1 MGHLRTLKVNSSRQI
16 GEDNQNGEFITFTL
30 LISLE
35 MNSGPLKTQSGHKGT
50 NRESPRRG
58 SLILGQIVRK
68 GIPSIQRC
76 WQKPLLYIYFFLHF
90 FSSFTCVS
98 KKSCSSGSNRSMWK
112 QKLWERN
119 TFLSSRRSWDPKGMR
134 QTTVA
139 LSVSVF
145 SYQLALMWVSCRKW
159 TTE

>member
-35 MNSGPLKTQSGHKGT
+35 MNSGPLKTQSGHNGT

-58 SLILGQIVRK
+58 SLILAQIVRK

-76 WQKPLLYIYFFLHF
+76 WQKPLLYIFFSFLHF
-90 FSSFTCVS
+90 FFSHSLVSPRNPAVVAVTGACGNKNSEKGAHSFPV
-98 KKSCSSGSNRSMWK
+98 GGAGIPR
-112 QKLWERN
+112 
-119 TFLSSRRSWDPKGMR
+119 G
-134 QTTVA
+134 
-139 LSVSVF
+139 
-145 SYQLALMWVSCRKW
+145 
-159 TTE
+159 